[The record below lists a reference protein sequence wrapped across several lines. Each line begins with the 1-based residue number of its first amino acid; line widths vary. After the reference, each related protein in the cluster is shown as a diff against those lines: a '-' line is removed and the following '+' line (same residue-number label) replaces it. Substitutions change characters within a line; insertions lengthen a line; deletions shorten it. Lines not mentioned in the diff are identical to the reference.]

1 MDNTEERGSKPI
13 DTIAASYRISKYVEG
28 SKLIECNDI
37 IFTDHRSYIVDINIE
52 DYFNNQLSGWDEINR
67 VMLNPSRRSHRIKFT
82 QSLDEQLQKLNIE
95 NIISSM
101 IDFPTN
107 EQIKRVDEIITS
119 VLVTATKTIQGMK
132 RNIPFSHEK
141 ETVRAAKL
149 F

>member
-13 DTIAASYRISKYVEG
+13 DTIAVSYGISEYIEG

-37 IFTDHRSYIVDINIE
+37 IFTNHRSYIIDINIE
-52 DYFNNQLSGWDEINR
+52 DYFNDQLSSWDEINR
-67 VMLNPSRRSHRIKFT
+67 VMLNPLRRSHRIKFT

-107 EQIKRVDEIITS
+107 EQIERVDEMIIS
-119 VLVTATKTIQGMK
+119 VLVTTTKKIQGMK
-132 RNIPFSHEK
+132 RNIPFSHKK
-141 ETVRAAKL
+141 ETTRAAKL